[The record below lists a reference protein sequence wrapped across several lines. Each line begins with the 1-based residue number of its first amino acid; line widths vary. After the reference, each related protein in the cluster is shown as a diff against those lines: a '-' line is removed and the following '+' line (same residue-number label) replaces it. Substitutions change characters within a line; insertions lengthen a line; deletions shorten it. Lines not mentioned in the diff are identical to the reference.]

1 MAAGDSALSICS
13 DALIMLGAKPIS
25 SFNDGTDEA
34 NTCDR
39 LYADIRDQA
48 LLIYP
53 WSFSFKKVALAQ
65 LVTTPT
71 TEYKYEYALPGDK
84 IGPPRALF
92 TSASPGDYPRKEYR
106 IFGDTVM
113 TDYTA
118 VWIDYPYSVPEYSLP
133 VYFIQLLKYMM
144 AWHLAMPITDQ
155 GDKASYWQGVAVGS
169 PSDNGRGGYLRTAM
183 QIDGA
188 GQPSNSIND
197 FSLIA
202 VRY

>member
-1 MAAGDSALSICS
+1 MAAGDSALSVCS

-25 SFNDGTDEA
+25 SFNEGTDEA

-39 LYADIRDQA
+39 LYSDIRDQA

-53 WSFSFKKVALAQ
+53 WSFSFKKVKLAQ
-65 LVTTPT
+65 LVTTPE
-71 TEYKYEYALPGDK
+71 TEYTYEYAMPGDK
-84 IGPPRALF
+84 IGSPRALF
-92 TSASPGDYPRKEYR
+92 TSASPGEVPRQQYR
-106 IFGDTVM
+106 VFGDKIL

-118 VWIDYPYSVPEYSLP
+118 VWI
-133 VYFIQLLKYMM
+133 
-144 AWHLAMPITDQ
+144 AMPITDQ

-169 PSDNGRGGYLRTAM
+169 PAENGRGGYMRTAM

>member
-25 SFNDGTDEA
+25 SFNEGTDEA
-34 NTCDR
+34 NTSDR
-39 LYADIRDQA
+39 LYSDIRDQA

-53 WSFSFKKVALAQ
+53 WSFSFKKIALAQ

-92 TSASPGDYPRKEYR
+92 TSSNPGDYPRKEYR

-118 VWIDYPYSVPEYSLP
+118 VWIDYPYSVPEYLMP

-144 AWHLAMPITDQ
+144 AWHLSIPITDQ
-155 GDKASYWQGVAVGS
+155 GDKASYWQGVAIGA
-169 PSDNGRGGYLRTAM
+169 PSENGRGGYMRTAM

>member
-13 DALIMLGAKPIS
+13 DALIMLGAKPIA
-25 SFNDGTDEA
+25 SFNEGTDESS
-34 NTCDR
+34 TCDR
-39 LYADIRDQA
+39 LYPDIRDQA

-53 WSFSFKKVALAQ
+53 WSFSFQKVALAQ

-92 TSASPGDYPRKEYR
+92 TSNSPGDFPRKEYR
-106 IFGDTVM
+106 IFGDKVL
-113 TDYTA
+113 TDYSA
-118 VWIDYPYSVPEYSLP
+118 VWIDYPYSVPEYLMP
-133 VYFIQLLKYMM
+133 VYFIQLLKYLM
-144 AWHLAMPITDQ
+144 AWHLALPITDQ
-155 GDKASYWQGVAVGS
+155 ADKAAYWQGVAVGS
-169 PSDNGRGGYLRTAM
+169 PGENGRGGYLRTAM

-188 GQPSNSIND
+188 GQPTNSIND

>member
-1 MAAGDSALSICS
+1 MAAGDSALSICL
-13 DALIMLGAKPIS
+13 DALIMLGAKPIA
-25 SFNDGTDEA
+25 SFNEGTDESS
-34 NTCDR
+34 TCDR
-39 LYADIRDQA
+39 LYSDIRDQA

-53 WSFSFKKVALAQ
+53 WSFSFQKIALAQ

-92 TSASPGDYPRKEYR
+92 TSNSPGDFPRKEYR
-106 IFGDTVM
+106 IFGDKVL
-113 TDYTA
+113 TDYSA
-118 VWIDYPYSVPEYSLP
+118 VWIDYPYSVPEYLMP
-133 VYFIQLLKYMM
+133 VYFIQLLKYLM
-144 AWHLAMPITDQ
+144 AWHLALPITDQ
-155 GDKASYWQGVAVGS
+155 ADKAAYWQGVAVGS
-169 PSDNGRGGYLRTAM
+169 PGENGRGGYLRTAM

-188 GQPSNSIND
+188 GQPTNSIND